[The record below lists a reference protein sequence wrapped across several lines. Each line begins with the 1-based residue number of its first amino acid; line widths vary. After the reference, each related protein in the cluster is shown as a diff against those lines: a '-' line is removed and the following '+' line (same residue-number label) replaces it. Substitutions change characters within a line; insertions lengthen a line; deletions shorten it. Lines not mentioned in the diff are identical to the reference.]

1 MSAAMSL
8 WQPASCRRC
17 SASWRQRATWS
28 WTRRAT
34 SSACCGYGGAGA
46 GPCPGRGRA
55 RRGPGQLPLHTSTGV
70 LILRALSLPGSATLS
85 RGHFR
90 PHAAHPGGDKPYTY
104 PELFPAGAASAG
116 RGALGL
122 RPARPRHPRPLR
134 PLLLPTAVPGE
145 RGCHSTM
152 ALPLSCWPLPG
163 PATSPSPPK
172 VTSQRLLD
180 SLYYLILS
188 SLGLFPHPKSIWK
201 TPPSSGIPEPT
212 VSPLVFR

>member
-1 MSAAMSL
+1 MLCLERGHMFV
-8 WQPASCRRC
+8 CGDV
-17 SASWRQRATWS
+17 TM
-28 WTRRAT
+28 AT
-34 SSACCGYGGAGA
+34 SVLQTVQRILATEGDMELDEAGDVIGVLRVRRGAGGAGGA
-46 GPCPGRGRA
+46 RPGRGRGHVG
-55 RRGPGQLPLHTSTGV
+55 RGQGRLPLHTSTGV

-172 VTSQRLLD
+172 VTSQRLLGFPVL
-180 SLYYLILS
+180 SHPLIS
-188 SLGLFPHPKSIWK
+188 RS
-201 TPPSSGIPEPT
+201 
-212 VSPLVFR
+212 VSPP